1 MAAEWPF
8 TTRSQALF
16 LSPCPGHS
24 GQLRGQLWSMK
35 FKGCC
40 LEGGILRKLSLPLLG
55 ALSLLLLFVLSEVK
69 MAGATEA
76 YCNYEAIP

>member
-1 MAAEWPF
+1 MAIYNSEPSTVLVSMPWPF
-8 TTRSQALF
+8 WAAAWTALVNEIQGPLF
-16 LSPCPGHS
+16 G
-24 GQLRGQLWSMK
+24 
-35 FKGCC
+35 
-40 LEGGILRKLSLPLLG
+40 GGILRKLSLPLLG